1 RRIGFGQF
9 ARHGEDASWRV
20 GKERLTSAQC
30 LVQRLHSHPQ
40 RHPHGLS
47 SHHAASFHSR
57 YFQMSAADIK
67 TRHNVLSSHALAS
80 RAAFHHAAKCLRSAH
95 HECGEGALQ
104 IIPVLDLKGGQV
116 VRAAGGQRGCYR
128 PIITPLSASAEPN
141 EVACGLRRLYPFNTF
156 YVADLDAIEGGTLD
170 RSSLEN
176 VPEIWLDAGFRDEHA
191 VQAALKQ
198 PGCHVVIGTE
208 SQIDTALLQR
218 FHGNPRILLS
228 LDFFAD
234 GYRGPEAILREPQ
247 IWPDRIIVMTLAKVG
262 SAAGPDMERLRSVK
276 DIA

>member
-1 RRIGFGQF
+1 
-9 ARHGEDASWRV
+9 
-20 GKERLTSAQC
+20 
-30 LVQRLHSHPQ
+30 
-40 RHPHGLS
+40 
-47 SHHAASFHSR
+47 
-57 YFQMSAADIK
+57 M
-67 TRHNVLSSHALAS
+67 
-80 RAAFHHAAKCLRSAH
+80 
-95 HECGEGALQ
+95 Q
-104 IIPVLDLKGGQV
+104 IIPVLDLRGGQV
-116 VRAAGGQRGCYR
+116 VRAAGGQRGDYR
-128 PIITPLSASAEPN
+128 PIVTPLSASAEPN

-198 PGCHVVIGTE
+198 SGCHVVIGTE

-218 FHGNPRILLS
+218 FHGNPRIILS

-247 IWPDRIIVMTLAKVG
+247 LWPDRIIVMTLAKVG

-276 DIA
+276 DIAGDRKIYAAGGIRDDGDLQMLMELGVAGALIASALHDGSLMPDVIERYGSRPD